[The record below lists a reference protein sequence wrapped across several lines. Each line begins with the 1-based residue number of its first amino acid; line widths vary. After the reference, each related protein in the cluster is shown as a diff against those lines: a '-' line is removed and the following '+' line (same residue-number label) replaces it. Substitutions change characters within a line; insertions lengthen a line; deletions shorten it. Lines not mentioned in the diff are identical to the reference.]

1 MNFSNAGSHA
11 REWRKAAYDR
21 ELRWAR
27 GEGLDP
33 LRGFRGVAGEAGPNP
48 DVDLLHVALG
58 HAWRRCRSPTT

>member
-1 MNFSNAGSHA
+1 MAQS
-11 REWRKAAYDR
+11 RAYDR

-48 DVDLLHVALG
+48 DVDLLHVALE
-58 HAWRRCRSPTT
+58 ARLAALPFADDLAA